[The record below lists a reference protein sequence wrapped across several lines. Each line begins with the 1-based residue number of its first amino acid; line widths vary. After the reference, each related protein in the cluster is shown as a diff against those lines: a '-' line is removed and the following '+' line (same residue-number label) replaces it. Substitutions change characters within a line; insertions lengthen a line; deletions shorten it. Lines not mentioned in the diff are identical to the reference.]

1 MPDISGSRRRRR
13 DIDSSGEADYELV
26 TSTMPIDDV
35 VDVEMMLGPENTTM
49 GPRKMKRMMKRARKR
64 KPLTQVWFS
73 QFNRSNLYLLAPQ
86 ICAQI
91 LVKLID

>member
-26 TSTMPIDDV
+26 TSTMPIEDE

-49 GPRKMKRMMKRARKR
+49 GPRKMKRMMKRTRKR

-73 QFNRSNLYLLAPQ
+73 KLDHFNHLSLSDRANM
-86 ICAQI
+86 C
-91 LVKLID
+91 